1 MSKAAKV
8 TYLETLHKLVAET
21 ITASLKGEDVS
32 AQMLAQAIKF
42 LKDNGIEPARD
53 ADNTALN
60 TLVDAVNKI
69 ASDPEAIR
77 DFLN

>member
-21 ITASLKGEDVS
+21 ITASLKGEEVS
-32 AQMLAQAIKF
+32 APMIAQAIKF